1 MEKIKKGD
9 QVTVISGRDKGK
21 KGEVLSVSNKKK
33 GLVVK
38 GVNLVKKSVKK
49 SKEKPSGGFIEVEA
63 LIDKSNVMMVCPK
76 CGKGVRIGAYI
87 NEKGEVKRI
96 CKKCGYKF
104 E

>member
-9 QVTVISGRDKGK
+9 QVAVISGRDKGK
-21 KGEVLSVSNKKK
+21 KGEILSVSNKKN
-33 GLVVK
+33 GLIVK

-63 LIDKSNVMMVCPK
+63 LINKSNVMMICPK
-76 CGKGVRIGAYI
+76 CGKGVRIGAYTD
-87 NEKGEVKRI
+87 EKGAIKRF